1 MGLKISTAT
10 IVETDSGDPLIP
22 ALLVDEE
29 ELKEFE
35 EYMEKHPFP
44 PSTNDC
50 YSKEDFLADMEKDGI
65 YKIPICAEK
74 TTIDYIEAM
83 LLHVLRDQ
91 L

>member
-10 IVETDSGDPLIP
+10 IVEMDDGEPFIP
-22 ALLVDEE
+22 AFLVDE
-29 ELKEFE
+29 KERKAFKK
-35 EYMEKHPFP
+35 YMEQHPFP
-44 PSTNDC
+44 PSKNDC
-50 YSKEDFLADMEKDGI
+50 YSKENFLADMEKDEI